1 LTFVHLYEYIDFIMG
16 TTPSD
21 LDKVRIK
28 LKEFYNRHQRLP
40 THGEMVKLFHYSSR
54 GSSHYLVKKLIEA
67 GIVAKD
73 ENGRLIPKDL
83 LGIPVLGII
92 KAGYPMEAN
101 VQQDNYL
108 RLHLL
113 FERLP
118 ADIFALQVSGD
129 SMIDEGIYEGDYV
142 LVDSHKEVKNGDI
155 VAANVDGEWT
165 VKYLRKNDD
174 RVVLEAANKKY
185 PLIIPKVSL
194 EIGGVVVHVIR
205 SYR

>member
-1 LTFVHLYEYIDFIMG
+1 MDK
-16 TTPSD
+16 D
-21 LDKVRIK
+21 LIITR
-28 LKEFYNRHQRLP
+28 LKYFYASNKRLP
-40 THGEMVKLFHYSSR
+40 TYGEMCKLLHYKSK
-54 GSSHYLVKKLIEA
+54 GAVQYVVKKLIEDEIIEKDDQ
-67 GIVAKD
+67 GILVPKKLLD
-73 ENGRLIPKDL
+73 IPI
-83 LGIPVLGII
+83 LGTI
-92 KAGYPMEAN
+92 KAGYPMEAD

-113 FERLP
+113 FDRLP
-118 ADIFALQVSGD
+118 ADTFALQVSGD

-165 VKYLRKNDD
+165 VKFLRKNSDS
-174 RVVLEAANKKY
+174 VALEAANKKY
-185 PLIIPKVSL
+185 PLIIPKMSL